1 VSPAVH
7 HISPALSAA
16 VALCALALLACW
28 QGALAPADA
37 AARVLHFGGKRVEA
51 PRAWPVYRLS
61 EHPGMCVRLD
71 RRAIYL
77 GTPAAN
83 QRCPAAAVGRQRAI
97 LLEPSSA
104 AGASRAALPN
114 RPRPRAA
121 ASAGGSV
128 FTGLGFDACTAPSS
142 RSMAAWRASS
152 PYEAIGVYI
161 GGLNRGC
168 SQPNLT
174 ASWVSAETAAG
185 WHLIPTYVGLQAPT
199 SACSSCVK
207 INPSQATAQGAAAA
221 SDAVAQAAALGMGPG
236 SPIYND
242 MEAYTQTSSASAAT
256 LAFLEAW
263 TEKLHSLGYASGVYS
278 SSASGIED
286 LADQIGTGYSLPD
299 ALWMANWNGQQNS
312 ADPYVPANAWNQHQ
326 RIHQYR
332 GGHDESYGGITINI
346 DNNYVDGPTVG
357 EATARPGSEDPVGFL
372 DLAGSPLPG
381 SVRVKGW
388 ALDPNVPTQA
398 LAIRAYV
405 GGRAGAPG
413 VVEHELGTVATE
425 PRLDVAAR
433 YRSAGPG
440 HGFDVSFPTM
450 KSGTQSV
457 CVYALNTG
465 GGADRLLGC
474 RTKSIPVAVTL
485 SNLKAT
491 AGGVRVWIAC
501 EWPDGTQCPGQLFL
515 RTRIK
520 VALPHRR
527 GTPPK
532 IRSVVRS
539 LGRRTF
545 NLTGKRAHA
554 FKVPF
559 SAGGQALLK
568 VRGGVKAQLIAAIPG
583 GRRVAVLG
591 IRHPAG

>member
-1 VSPAVH
+1 MSPPTH
-7 HISPALSAA
+7 RPSRALAA
-16 VALCALALLACW
+16 AIALCSLALLACW
-28 QGALAPADA
+28 QGALGTPGA
-37 AARVLHFGGKRVEA
+37 AARVVHFDGERVQA
-51 PRAWPVYRLS
+51 PRSWPVYRLS

-71 RRAIYL
+71 RRAVYL
-77 GTPAAN
+77 GTPASN
-83 QRCPAAAVGRQRAI
+83 QRCPAEALGRRRAI
-97 LLEPSSA
+97 LVEPAAA
-104 AGASRAALPN
+104 AGAGRAALPARA
-114 RPRPRAA
+114 RPGAGI
-121 ASAGGSV
+121 SAGGSV

-142 RSMAAWRASS
+142 RTMAAWRASS

-174 ASWVSAETAAG
+174 AGWVSAQTAAG

-199 SACSSCVK
+199 SACSSCAK
-207 INPSQATAQGAAAA
+207 INPSQATAQGTAAA

-242 MEAYTQTSSASAAT
+242 MEAYTQTSSATAAT

-263 TEKLHSLGYASGVYS
+263 TEKLHSLGYVSGVYS

-286 LADQIGTGYSLPD
+286 LAGQIGTGYNLPD
-299 ALWMANWNGQQNS
+299 SLWMANWNGRQDTV
-312 ADPYVPANAWNQHQ
+312 DPYLPANAWSEHQ

-332 GGHDESYGGITINI
+332 GGHDESYGGVTINI
-346 DNNYVDGPTVG
+346 DNNYVDGATVG
-357 EATARPGSEDPVGFL
+357 EATPIGGSEDPRGFL
-372 DLAGSPLPG
+372 DLAGSPSPG
-381 SVRVKGW
+381 QVRIKGW
-388 ALDPNVPTQA
+388 ALDPNVPTQP
-398 LAIRAYV
+398 LAIRAVV

-413 VVEHELGTVATE
+413 AIAYELGSIATG
-425 PRLDVAAR
+425 PRPDVAAR
-433 YRSAGPG
+433 FRQAGPE
-440 HGFDVSFPTM
+440 HGFDVSFPTL
-450 KSGTQSV
+450 KTGSQPI

-474 RTKSIPVAVTL
+474 RTRSIPVAIVL
-485 SNLKAT
+485 SHLKVV

-501 EWPDGTQCPGQLFL
+501 EWPEGTQCPGQLFL

-554 FKVPF
+554 FKIPF
-559 SAGGQALLK
+559 SAGGRALLQE
-568 VRGGVKAQLIAAIPG
+568 RGGAKAQLIAAIPG
-583 GRRVAVLG
+583 GRRVVVLG